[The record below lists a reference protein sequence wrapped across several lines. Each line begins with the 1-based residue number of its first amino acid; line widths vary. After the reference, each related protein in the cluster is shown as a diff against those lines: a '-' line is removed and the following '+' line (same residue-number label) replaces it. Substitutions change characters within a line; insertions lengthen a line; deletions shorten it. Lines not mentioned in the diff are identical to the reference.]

1 MTCFNCVTAACRK
14 IFFFFFFVCWGL
26 LSLGA
31 LQSWQ
36 SEGEVYNVQY
46 TLALSEFSL
55 YSRFSTV
62 PTALQGKQTITTFNE
77 VGFLSWR
84 LHYNEGLIFFPAC
97 AYVTYFR
104 NKNRKAGTLA
114 TWNAESIYSSL
125 FFVKKVIAVLQQCSL
140 RRYFSR
146 VRYHMLIVT
155 FSWPFYT
162 WTNNLSVKLC
172 LC

>member
-1 MTCFNCVTAACRK
+1 MVPCKVGKVKVRSTMYSTP
-14 IFFFFFFVCWGL
+14 
-26 LSLGA
+26 
-31 LQSWQ
+31 
-36 SEGEVYNVQY
+36 
-46 TLALSEFSL
+46 SL
-55 YSRFSTV
+55 YLNSRFIRGFPRSQLHCKESKPSPLLTKSV
-62 PTALQGKQTITTFNE
+62 SCPEEFIIT
-77 VGFLSWR
+77 R
-84 LHYNEGLIFFPAC
+84 AIFFPAC

-114 TWNAESIYSSL
+114 AWNAESIYSSL

-162 WTNNLSVKLC
+162 
-172 LC
+172 